1 MNKEGPMQLV
11 NFMEEAVK
19 RVLEDLLK
27 DPPYQSNSFDEKT
40 KLDIMAYT
48 LNHLPARYVVSE
60 KGHLYTRV
68 DELRQ
73 QFKTDI
79 IVELTRAINQVKSHP
94 R

>member
-1 MNKEGPMQLV
+1 MQLV

-19 RVLEDLLK
+19 RVLDDLLQENA
-27 DPPYQSNSFDEKT
+27 YQSFQFDEKT
-40 KLDIMAYT
+40 KLDIIAFT
-48 LNHLPARYVVSE
+48 LNHLPPRYVVSE

-79 IVELTRAINQVKSHP
+79 IVELSLAINQVKANP

>member
-1 MNKEGPMQLV
+1 MQLV

-19 RVLEDLLK
+19 RVFEELLNE
-27 DPPYQSNSFDEKT
+27 PAYQSVQFDEKT
-40 KLDIMAYT
+40 KLDIMAFT
-48 LNHLPARYVVSE
+48 LNHLPPRYVVSE

-68 DELRQ
+68 NELHE

-79 IVELTRAINQVKSHP
+79 IVELSIAINQVKANP

>member
-1 MNKEGPMQLV
+1 MQLI
-11 NFMEEAVK
+11 NFMEEAVN
-19 RVLEDLLK
+19 RVLDDLLK
-27 DPPYQSNSFDEKT
+27 EPTYRSGQFDEKT

-48 LNHLPARYVVSE
+48 LNHLPPRYVVSE

-79 IVELTRAINQVKSHP
+79 IVELTKAINQVKANP

>member
-1 MNKEGPMQLV
+1 MQLI

-19 RVLEDLLK
+19 RVLEELLK
-27 DPPYQSNSFDEKT
+27 EKSYESTQFDEKT

-48 LNHLPARYVVSE
+48 LNHLPPRYVVSE

-73 QFKTDI
+73 QFRTDI
-79 IVELTRAINQVKSHP
+79 IVELSRAIDLVKANP

>member
-1 MNKEGPMQLV
+1 MQLV

-27 DPPYQSNSFDEKT
+27 EDTHQSYQFDEKI
-40 KLDIMAYT
+40 KLDIMAFT
-48 LNHLPARYVVSE
+48 LNHLPPRYVVSE

-79 IVELTRAINQVKSHP
+79 IVELTRAINQVKANP